1 MAQEESDAD
10 VIVVGGG
17 GTGLATALAAARLGR
32 RVLLLEKGQSL
43 GGTTALSVGSIT
55 ASCTPHQAA
64 AKVDDDPQGHYE
76 DMGVIAG
83 DEAHRDNL
91 ALRRL
96 YVEQVPE
103 TIRFLMDL
111 GITLI
116 GPMPEPPHRKPRMH
130 VIVPHARG
138 YIHHMS
144 RHCRREGVN
153 LVTDARVE
161 TLTRDGDRVTGVEA
175 LVNGQRRRFTAQRGV
190 VLTSGDFSSGA
201 ELKERFVPPDF
212 RTIRGINPESTGDGQ
227 RMALA
232 AGATVVNEDMI
243 WGPEI
248 RFVPPPGR
256 SLVTRLP
263 PYRFIARLIRR
274 AMKTMPDALMRPF
287 LMGFVT
293 TYLAPSTT
301 LFDKGAILVNRQ
313 GRRFCDE
320 RDHPELAIPDQPEGD
335 AYILL
340 DGDLAK
346 AFDAWPN
353 FISTAPG
360 VAYAYL
366 SDYARNRADV
376 CHRADDLNTLAS
388 RLGMDNGALREAFAR
403 PLGAASG
410 GDANGPAKPPY
421 YALGPVRSWILVTE
435 GGVAVNERLEALDA
449 DGRPIP
455 GLFAAGS
462 AGQGGLMLG
471 GHGHHLGWAFTS
483 GRIAGRNAAFSPKHT
498 AEDSSSSNRA

>member
-1 MAQEESDAD
+1 MPQSESTFD

-17 GTGLATALAAARLGR
+17 GTGLATALSAARLGR
-32 RVLLLEKGQSL
+32 RVLLLEKGARL
-43 GGTTALSVGSIT
+43 GGTTALSVGSVT

-64 AKVDDDPQGHYE
+64 AGVDDDPQGHFE

-83 DEAHRDNL
+83 EDEPRDNL

-96 YVEQVPE
+96 YVEHVPE
-103 TIRFLMDL
+103 TIRFLMEL
-111 GITLI
+111 GIVLI
-116 GPMPEPPHRKPRMH
+116 GPMPEPPHQKPRMH

-138 YIHHMS
+138 YIHHMA
-144 RHCRREGVN
+144 RHCRREGVRII
-153 LVTDARVE
+153 TDARADA
-161 TLTRDGDRVTGVEA
+161 LTRDGERITGVEA
-175 LVNGQRRRFTAQRGV
+175 TVNGQQRTFHARRGV
-190 VLTSGDFSSGA
+190 VLTSGDFSSGQD
-201 ELKERFVPPDF
+201 LKERFLEPAH
-212 RTIRGINPESTGDGQ
+212 RAIRGINADSGGDGQ
-227 RMALA
+227 RMALDV
-232 AGATVVNEDMI
+232 GARVDNEDMI

-263 PYRFIARLIRR
+263 PYRFISRLIRA

-301 LFDKGAILVNRQ
+301 LFERGAILVNRDGQ
-313 GRRFCDE
+313 RFCDE
-320 RDHPELAIPDQPEGD
+320 REQPELAIPEQPEGD

-340 DGDLAK
+340 DGHLAK
-346 AFDAWPN
+346 DFDAWPN
-353 FISTAPG
+353 FVSTAPG

-366 SDYARNRADV
+366 SDYERNRADV
-376 CHRADDLNTLAS
+376 CHKADSPEALAAK
-388 RLGMDNGALREAFAR
+388 LGMNADALREALAR
-403 PLGAASG
+403 PLGGAADAPA
-410 GDANGPAKPPY
+410 GDAAPAPY

-435 GGVAVNERLEALDA
+435 GGLGVNERLQALDA
-449 DGRPIP
+449 DDRPIP

-462 AGQGGLMLG
+462 AGQGGLLLG

-483 GRIAGRNAAFSPKHT
+483 GRIAGRSAAFCAPHPAHT
-498 AEDSSSSNRA
+498 PSTDSE